1 MLEGE
6 ACSNELDPSRNPVLS
21 LDEDYTLKLHSDTLH
36 NETLFGLPD
45 TTEKTGGM
53 AFFLKTEHT
62 V

>member
-1 MLEGE
+1 MFHVNKK
-6 ACSNELDPSRNPVLS
+6 C

-53 AFFLKTEHT
+53 AFFLKTAER
-62 V
+62 

>member
-6 ACSNELDPSRNPVLS
+6 ACYNELDPSRNPVLS

-36 NETLFGLPD
+36 NETLFCVPD

-53 AFFLKTEHT
+53 AFFF
-62 V
+62 